1 MSLEPQAPATIT
13 SWLLDWRMGNE
24 EALAKLTAAVYQEL
38 HRMAAAAFRDENA
51 AGVMQPTALVHELY
65 LKLPDVQR
73 IDWQSRGQFLA
84 VASKMMRNILVDH
97 ARRRTAL
104 KRGRGTQPGQ
114 FVDAPVLDTVHDL
127 SVLSVHGALDRFAE
141 QYPRQASVVEL
152 RFFGGLTADETATAL
167 QSQGVESSLRSVERD
182 WHFAKA
188 WLHRALAGTN

>member
-73 IDWQSRGQFLA
+73 ID
-84 VASKMMRNILVDH
+84 
-97 ARRRTAL
+97 
-104 KRGRGTQPGQ
+104 
-114 FVDAPVLDTVHDL
+114 
-127 SVLSVHGALDRFAE
+127 
-141 QYPRQASVVEL
+141 
-152 RFFGGLTADETATAL
+152 
-167 QSQGVESSLRSVERD
+167 
-182 WHFAKA
+182 
-188 WLHRALAGTN
+188 